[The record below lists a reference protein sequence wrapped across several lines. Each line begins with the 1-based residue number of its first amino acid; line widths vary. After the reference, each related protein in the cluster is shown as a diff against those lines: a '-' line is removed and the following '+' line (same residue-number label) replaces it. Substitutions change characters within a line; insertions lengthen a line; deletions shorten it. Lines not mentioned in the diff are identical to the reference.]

1 MALIEVE
8 GLRHSCR
15 VGGGLVWALDGVS
28 LSIRQGEFVAVVG
41 PSGSGKSTFMHILGC
56 LDRSTDGKYRLD
68 GRSVKELPH
77 EALAAIRNRKI
88 GFVFQ
93 SFNLLARASALDS
106 RTGQEIMAIFRR
118 LNADGLTIVLV
129 THEAEIAAN
138 AGRVVT
144 FGDGRVTSD
153 SAAMQ
158 PTPHSGALP
167 YASLISHAR

>member
-1 MALIEVE
+1 
-8 GLRHSCR
+8 
-15 VGGGLVWALDGVS
+15 
-28 LSIRQGEFVAVVG
+28 
-41 PSGSGKSTFMHILGC
+41 
-56 LDRSTDGKYRLD
+56 
-68 GRSVKELPH
+68 
-77 EALAAIRNRKI
+77 
-88 GFVFQ
+88 
-93 SFNLLARASALDS
+93 
-106 RTGQEIMAIFRR
+106 MAIFRR

-144 FGDGRVTSD
+144 FRDGRLTSD